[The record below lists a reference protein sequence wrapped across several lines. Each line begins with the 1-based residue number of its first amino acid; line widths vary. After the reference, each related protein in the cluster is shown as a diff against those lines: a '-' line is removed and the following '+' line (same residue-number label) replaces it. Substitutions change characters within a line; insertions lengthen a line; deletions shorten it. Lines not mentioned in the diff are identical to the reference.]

1 MILPPLLR
9 KLALTV
15 HVTASIGWI
24 GAVAAFLAL
33 AVAGLASHDAQLVR
47 AAYLAMA
54 LTTWWV
60 IVPLAGA
67 SLLSG
72 VVSSLGTRWGLFR
85 YWWVLVKL
93 VLTVFATAVLMV
105 HTRPIDLLADAAADT
120 AVFGADLHSAQLQMV
135 IASGATLLLLL
146 VLTALSVYKPQGV
159 TRYGWRKQ
167 QEQRELLAP

>member
-1 MILPPLLR
+1 MILPPPLR

-15 HVTASIGWI
+15 HVASSIGWF

-33 AVAGLASHDAQLVR
+33 AVTGLNSHDAQLMR
-47 AAYLAMA
+47 AACLAMA

-60 IVPLAGA
+60 IVPLAGV

-72 VVSSLGTRWGLFR
+72 LVSSLGTRWGLFR
-85 YWWVLVKL
+85 YWWVLAKL
-93 VLTVFATAVLMV
+93 LLTVFSTAVLLV
-105 HTRPIDLLADAAADT
+105 HTQPIALLASAAAQT
-120 AVFGADLHSAQLQMV
+120 AEFGADLRSAQLLMV
-135 IASGATLLLLL
+135 IASGLALLVLL

-167 QEQRELLAP
+167 REQRELLAP